1 MTPWFLTDKSKPVPL
16 VRVTVSEVSKTQRQ
30 TFREIPPDPTK
41 ITLTFSQLYPRNAA
55 PWPLARQFLAVNK
68 KHAPYDASG
77 IGFATARCT
86 SPNRA

>member
-41 ITLTFSQLYPRNAA
+41 ITLTNVLTTLSEECS
-55 PWPLARQFLAVNK
+55 PLAARQAALGGEQKTRAVRRERHRVCNCPV
-68 KHAPYDASG
+68 H
-77 IGFATARCT
+77 
-86 SPNRA
+86 

>member
-16 VRVTVSEVSKTQRQ
+16 VRVTVSEVSRTKTQRQ

-55 PWPLARQFLAVNK
+55 PLAARQAALGSEQKTRSVRRERHRVCNCPV
-68 KHAPYDASG
+68 H
-77 IGFATARCT
+77 
-86 SPNRA
+86 